1 MERGIFKMKHACTFR
16 MTGEEATD
24 LIMTGIYVRR
34 VGVYPP
40 DPNLYLTVRHLP
52 GLESSV
58 LRNIWTGEEIIE
70 LWDNIEFV

>member
-1 MERGIFKMKHACTFR
+1 MMKMCSVR
-16 MTGEEATD
+16 MTGKEAAD
-24 LIMTGIYVRR
+24 LLMTGICVRR

-40 DPNLYLTVRHLP
+40 DRNLYLTIRHLIDC
-52 GLESSV
+52 ESSV